1 MLPKGPL
8 QASSRLQRPTSFK
21 QRLPERVLVPLPRPV
36 PSAFVAIANFRK
48 KTETVITNTHLRGG
62 GWKSQLQ
69 TRYSTTLRHD
79 QGRERRLGGWGRG
92 QKKDR
97 KNVSKT
103 THFTLTPPKFSASF
117 QFLCITTSYQHQHL
131 LLAPPPYRHHRR
143 HQNLVIIISIITTT
157 TTSSQGTLLCTRQRK
172 KSENGAP
179 PSHPSSQYV
188 NTRSEKFAS
197 SQSPAIISLS
207 SGVQ

>member
-36 PSAFVAIANFRK
+36 PSAFVAIANFREK
-48 KTETVITNTHLRGG
+48 KETVITKTHLRGEK
-62 GWKSQLQ
+62 KSQLQ
-69 TRYSTTLRHD
+69 TRYATTLRHD
-79 QGRERRLGGWGRG
+79 RGRERRLGGGGTKKG
-92 QKKDR
+92 QVKCF
-97 KNVSKT
+97 KNYSF
-103 THFTLTPPKFSASF
+103 HFNSTKIFSIFPISLCHDIISTSASSRPST
-117 QFLCITTSYQHQHL
+117 LPPSPSTPKPCIIT
-131 LLAPPPYRHHRR
+131 
-143 HQNLVIIISIITTT
+143 SIITTT

-179 PSHPSSQYV
+179 PPHPSSQYV